1 LQVRDGW
8 AQDVEGMPHPA
19 RPIIGTRWR
28 GMIDE
33 VFIHQFLKAGY
44 VSGGDNLLIEA
55 LDGDF
60 VLVW

>member
-1 LQVRDGW
+1 
-8 AQDVEGMPHPA
+8 MPHPA

-60 VLVW
+60 VLV